1 MAPDARTTDSE
12 TTAFL
17 DLRDAEIGPWTA
29 ARAAER
35 GLGLPPAALPG
46 VIDNVALLRGQTALF
61 VAALGE
67 APLGEIEG
75 EIPET
80 FEP

>member
-1 MAPDARTTDSE
+1 MALDPE
-12 TTAFL
+12 TMAFL
-17 DLRDAEIGPWTA
+17 ELGNAESGPWTA

-35 GLGLPPAALPG
+35 GLSLPTAAVPG
-46 VIDNVALLRGQTALF
+46 VIDNVALLRTQTALF

-67 APLGEIEG
+67 AAG